1 MIPFPISRIASMATL
16 LVSMSLAEPGQ
27 HFIAQTIDADIQ
39 IGYGLAIGDVDG
51 DGDDDIVLA
60 DKEDFVWYEN
70 PSWEKHLFWT
80 LATSQN
86 QDSMRDNVC
95 IAAEDLDGDGKVE
108 VAVGTNWNPGETVS
122 EEKSGGVW
130 FVGSLGR
137 IEPVKLPHDPTTHR
151 MGWAR
156 GNSSYS
162 LVVVPLHGRGNKVG
176 AGENGSRIFAYD
188 AGADPYRSDWK
199 RRLIDDNLHKTHNF
213 DIFETTASEGQS
225 LLLGGAEGFRLAAST
240 SDGWRSTELSGM
252 DRAPGELR
260 VGKLREDGSPAIVA
274 AIEPMHGNN
283 VVYYEQHDAGVWKR
297 TVLDNRLHQGHA
309 IAIADMLGNGSLQV
323 VAGWRNR
330 DSRGRVGIRLYAPNA
345 EGRWDISPIDDDNMA
360 CEDLKIADLN
370 ADGRLD
376 IIASGRSTKNVIIYW
391 NHLVRPTD

>member
-1 MIPFPISRIASMATL
+1 MSSFRIPSIASIAFFLTIWL
-16 LVSMSLAEPGQ
+16 QADQRQ
-27 HFIAQTIDADIQ
+27 HFIAQTIDDNIK

-51 DGDDDIVLA
+51 DGDEDILLA
-60 DKEDFVWYEN
+60 DKRDFVWYEN
-70 PSWEKHLFWT
+70 PTWEKRLFWT
-80 LATSQN
+80 LSTSQTSG
-86 QDSMRDNVC
+86 SMRDNVC
-95 IAAEDLDGDGKVE
+95 IAAKDLDGDGKVE

-156 GNSSYS
+156 GDGNHA
-162 LVVVPLHGRGNKVG
+162 LVVVPLHGKGNQAG
-176 AGENGSRIFAYD
+176 AGENGTRIFAYD
-188 AGADPYRSDWK
+188 GGKDPYRSDWK
-199 RRLIDDNLHKTHNF
+199 RRLIEDSLHKTHNF
-213 DIFETTASEGQS
+213 DIFETAASKGQN
-225 LLLGGAEGFRLAAST
+225 LLLGGAEGFKVAT
-240 SDGWRSTELSGM
+240 SSGSAWKSAKLPGM

-260 VGKLREDGSPAIVA
+260 VGKLHEDGSPAIVA

-283 VVYYEQHDAGVWKR
+283 VVYYEQRESGIWAR

-309 IAIADMLGNGSLQV
+309 IAIADLMGSGSLQV

-330 DSRGRVGIRLYAPNA
+330 DSQGRVGIRLYKPTA
-345 EGRWDISPIDDDNMA
+345 EGRWSISPIDDDNMA
-360 CEDLKIADLN
+360 CEDIKLADLN

-376 IIASGRSTKNVIIYW
+376 IVASGRSTKNVIIYW
-391 NHLVRPTD
+391 NHLVQPTD